1 MSEEDVTNDVSE
13 APDAK
18 RGVSLWLAVSLS
30 VNALLI
36 GVIGGKMMGGEPRV
50 DREKQALHDFQHNM
64 RDEALSSLDEDRR
77 RELLTEMQRV
87 WRDGARIRA
96 ELEEARKATLAAGV
110 ANPYD
115 ARAMKSALADLRRM
129 DSELQ
134 RLAHEAIADILAD
147 ASPRERLESISRV
160 SGIGPQ
166 GGVLLLGNGGY
177 IPSSRRLREFGKTGD
192 KWWPPVYV
200 GPLPHGEPSPLG
212 PRSQATPKSKTD

>member
-1 MSEEDVTNDVSE
+1 MSEDDVTNDASE
-13 APDAK
+13 PQGAK
-18 RGVSLWLAVSLS
+18 RGMSLWLAVSLS

-36 GVIGGKMMGGEPRV
+36 GVIGGKMMGGEQRV
-50 DREKQALHDFQHNM
+50 DHEYHALHDFQRNM
-64 RDEALSSLDEDRR
+64 RDEALSSIDEDRR
-77 RELLTEMQRV
+77 RELLSEMQRV

-96 ELEEARKATLAAGV
+96 ELDEARKATLAAGV

-115 ARAMKSALADLRRM
+115 AHAMKSALADLRRM

-166 GGVLLLGNGGY
+166 GRVLLLRNGAHLPRPRG
-177 IPSSRRLREFGKTGD
+177 PREFGKTGD
-192 KWWPPVYV
+192 KWSPPIYV

-212 PRSQATPKSKTD
+212 PRSQATPKPKTD